1 MWIVKIG
8 GSLADDPVLASWLQE
23 LASLGGGRVVIVS
36 GGGDFAD
43 QVRLAQERWHFD
55 DLAAHNMAV
64 LAMAQG
70 AYMLQALCPDL
81 VLAFTEADIAAALR
95 RAKVPVWVPLPWL
108 MQRDDEGLANW
119 ELTSDSL
126 AAWLAN
132 QLNAERLLLVKSCEI
147 APGAQLSDWVAAG
160 IVDAQLPR
168 LTAGAAYP
176 VELIHKGDLTLLRR
190 ELLHGGDTAH

>member
-1 MWIVKIG
+1 MWVVKIG
-8 GSLADDPVLASWLQE
+8 GSLADDPLLSAWLQE
-23 LASLGGGRVVIVS
+23 LAALGGGRVVIVS

-43 QVRLAQERWHFD
+43 QVRQAQERWHFD

-70 AYMLQALCPDL
+70 AYMLQGLCPDL
-81 VLAFTEADIAAALR
+81 MLAFSEADIAAALR

-108 MQRDDEGLANW
+108 LSRDDAGLANW

-132 QLNAERLLLVKSCEI
+132 QLNAERLLLVKSCEVP
-147 APGAQLSDWVAAG
+147 PGAQLRDWVAAG

-168 LTAGAAYP
+168 LTQSASYL
-176 VELIHKGDLTLLRR
+176 VEVMHKADLALLRR
-190 ELLHGGDTAH
+190 ELLHGGAPH

>member
-1 MWIVKIG
+1 MWVVKIG

-43 QVRLAQERWHFD
+43 QVRLAQARWHFD
-55 DLAAHNMAV
+55 ELAAHNMAV

-70 AYMLQALCPDL
+70 AYMLQGLCPDL
-81 VLAFTEADIAAALR
+81 VLAFSEADIGAALR

-108 MQRDDEGLANW
+108 LGREDESLASW

-132 QLNAERLLLVKSCEI
+132 QLNAERLLLVKSCEV
-147 APGAQLSDWVAAG
+147 APGQQLQDWVAAG
-160 IVDAQLPR
+160 IVDAQLPK
-168 LTAGAAYP
+168 LTQGASYP
-176 VELIHKGDLTLLRR
+176 VELMHKRDLPALRR
-190 ELLHGGDTAH
+190 ELLHGSAPH